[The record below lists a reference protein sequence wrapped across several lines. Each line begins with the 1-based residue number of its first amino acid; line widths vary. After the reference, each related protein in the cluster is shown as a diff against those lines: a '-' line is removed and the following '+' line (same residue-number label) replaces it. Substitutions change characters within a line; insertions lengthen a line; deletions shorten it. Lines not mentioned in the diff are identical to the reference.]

1 MTHHLL
7 FVAGT
12 EAVGEQG
19 EHYDP
24 LFTYRAAASSS
35 AHSQESG
42 SGAADVGPS
51 GVGTSKGSP
60 VKSSSVEWSA
70 GYSTDESG
78 PAAYVESGKNF
89 PMGPLDSDEAD
100 EVTSALGMTMIS
112 WSSPVCCVSFLNLV
126 YCRCPPPRCISFEG
140 AGGFS

>member
-1 MTHHLL
+1 ML
-7 FVAGT
+7 FVAGA

-51 GVGTSKGSP
+51 GVGTSKGSS
-60 VKSSSVEWSA
+60 VESSSVEWSA
-70 GYSTDESG
+70 GDSAGESG
-78 PAAYVESGKNF
+78 PAIYVESGKNF
-89 PMGPLDSDEAD
+89 PMGPLDSDAAD
-100 EVTSALGMTMIS
+100 EVTSAFGMTTIS
-112 WSSPVCCVSFLNLV
+112 WSSPVCCVSFLTLV
-126 YCRCPPPRCISFEG
+126 LLQVFVPKVHQLRRKRRVLLRG
-140 AGGFS
+140 